1 MDHATRANDLPLSER
16 IGRIILWPGDAAC
29 NALGMKDE
37 DSRAIFRMFVNT
49 SIYAKIGIGIVFA
62 LS

>member
-1 MDHATRANDLPLSER
+1 MDHAMRANDLPLSER
-16 IGRIILWPGDAAC
+16 IWRIILWPGDAAC
-29 NALGMKDE
+29 NALAIQDE

-49 SIYAKIGIGIVFA
+49 SIYAKMGMGIVFA

>member
-1 MDHATRANDLPLSER
+1 MDQATQANEFSLVER
-16 IGRIILWPGDAAC
+16 IGRIILWPGEAAC
-29 NALGMKDE
+29 NALSIEDE

-49 SIYAKIGIGIVFA
+49 SIYAKVSIGIVFA